1 MHTNKKKKQNL
12 LCKLLWNLLL
22 NPLNLTW
29 PCTKV
34 SRNILGHFLWKP
46 VEPDLPLHQSVPG
59 LLRTAVEPCLEPV
72 ELDLGTFSGTFL
84 SPEPGWTWPGAC
96 NSAHRSYSALK
107 APLFYAVGKSLN
119 PVPPKA
125 QISFWTFPRNRKWHL
140 SKSTTA
146 AWLTLPRSEYKQR
159 KHLNDKDQ
167 DDKSTCLVGFH
178 LCSRLVLLW
187 FFLQSSQYDGA
198 QTNIIASAEKF
209 M

>member
-34 SRNILGHFLWKP
+34 SQNILGHFLWKP
-46 VEPDLPLHQSVPG
+46 VVPDLPLHQSLPG
-59 LLRTAVEPCLEPV
+59 LLRNLLRTAVEPCLEPV

-107 APLFYAVGKSLN
+107 APLFYAVGKKLN
-119 PVPPKA
+119 LVPPKSA
-125 QISFWTFPRNRKWHL
+125 NFILDLSEESYMAPLKIDNRRMAN
-140 SKSTTA
+140 TTA
-146 AWLTLPRSEYKQR
+146 
-159 KHLNDKDQ
+159 
-167 DDKSTCLVGFH
+167 
-178 LCSRLVLLW
+178 LW
-187 FFLQSSQYDGA
+187 V
-198 QTNIIASAEKF
+198 QTTKALEW
-209 M
+209 